1 MKEIMYSESI
11 LAVGSTLLVAMVLA
25 IEVGTRLGHRRAP
38 KSDSAARTQTGAI
51 QASILGMLAL
61 LLGFTF
67 SMALGRNDA
76 RAAAIVDEANAIGT
90 AQLRAD
96 LLAQPYA
103 DQAREL
109 LAAYTDARIR
119 AGELTLKQA
128 TKRSRL
134 LDEAGQIGA
143 QIWALAVAAAQADP
157 NPVRSGLF
165 VQAVN
170 EMLDS
175 FAARDAALDRH
186 VPEPALFLL
195 LITFVIAAGL
205 LGYTSGLD
213 RNRPT
218 FAAYAMVALIVLLVM
233 LTLDLDRPRR
243 GLVQVDQAPLQA
255 LQTGEQS
262 G

>member
-1 MKEIMYSESI
+1 MYSESI
-11 LAVGSTLLVAMVLA
+11 VLIGGSLLGAMVVA
-25 IEVGTRLGHRRAP
+25 IEVGTRLGLRRAP
-38 KSDSAARTQTGAI
+38 RANDAARSQTSAI

-67 SMALGRNDA
+67 SMALGRNDS

-96 LLAQPYA
+96 LLSEPYA
-103 DQAREL
+103 GQARQL
-109 LAAYTDARIR
+109 LQAYTQARIR
-119 AGELTLKQA
+119 AGELTLKQE
-128 TKRSRL
+128 TKRGNL
-134 LDEAGQIGA
+134 LDEASQIGA
-143 QIWALAVAAAQADP
+143 EIWALAVAAGQADP

-165 VQAVN
+165 IQAVN
-170 EMLDS
+170 DMLDS
-175 FAARDAALDRH
+175 FASRDAALDRH

-255 LQTGEQS
+255 LQSGEQ
-262 G
+262 GG